1 MRLLA
6 SPVVVCTST
15 HDGAPRAMT
24 MSSFT
29 SLALTPAPLV
39 TFNVLTPSRTLDAI
53 AASREF
59 NIHFLTGDAAGAAI
73 ADHFTRGNV
82 EGAFEGL
89 RGVTTRVAGNGP
101 PLMSGDGVLRVL
113 RCRVFRQGPEEG
125 LVRVRDHVLVV
136 GEVVDM
142 TQPGK
147 DASEFGLS
155 YADRKYRRI
164 GGVIAKGGMRPEEE
178 DQ

>member
-15 HDGAPRAMT
+15 HDGVPRAMT

-29 SLALTPAPLV
+29 SLALRPTPLV

-59 NIHFLTGDAAGAAI
+59 NIHILAGDAAGAAV
-73 ADHFTRGNV
+73 ADHFARGNS

-89 RGVTTRVAGNGP
+89 RGVTTNMASHRP
-101 PLMSGDGVLRVL
+101 PLMSGNGVLRAL
-113 RCRVFRQGPEEG
+113 RCRVFQQGLQGG
-125 LVRVRDHVLVV
+125 LVKVRDHVLVV
-136 GEVVDM
+136 GEVVEM
-142 TQPGK
+142 IPGK
-147 DASEFGLS
+147 DAREFGLA
-155 YADRKYRRI
+155 YADRKYRQI
-164 GGVIAKGGMRPEEE
+164 GGVIAKGGMRLQEE

>member
-15 HDGAPRAMT
+15 HDGAPRGMT

-59 NIHFLTGDAAGAAI
+59 NIHILAGDAAGAAV

-89 RGVTTRVAGNGP
+89 RGVRTIMASSRGP

-113 RCRVFRQGPEEG
+113 RCRLFRQGPEDG

-136 GEVVDM
+136 GEVM
-142 TQPGK
+142 EMIKGK
-147 DASEFGLS
+147 HAREFGLA
-155 YADRKYRRI
+155 YADRTYRRV
-164 GGVIAKGGMRPEEE
+164 GDVIAMGGMRPEE
-178 DQ
+178 DR